1 MHTPEREKK
10 DLACAEAN
18 LAKKKPSAAH
28 ARKKKEGSGVCGGPT
43 KPRYAHARKK
53 KEGFG
58 VCGGEPC

>member
-28 ARKKKEGSGVCGGPT
+28 ARKKKEGSGVCGGGVG
-43 KPRYAHARKK
+43 RGHAHARKR
-53 KEGFG
+53 KEGSG